1 MSYVLQIWEQRLD
14 LAVPT
19 TLFEASQL
27 EEQLSEQR
35 TQQNP
40 KFIELARRL
49 NEQFPV
55 SHDDPDGDDAVSI
68 WAEAPPTGR
77 SDRPVLVLGLNDELL
92 AVAIPA
98 VRRAA
103 LALGL
108 VVFDMQA
115 AEAALADGRLL
126 TLPGRAPV
134 DFAAPSP
141 EADAEP
147 SKAEV
152 LAYAQAQLQPLMA
165 RYGFVWNAA
174 DEAFRQ
180 PNTHWWISFYYRDG
194 LCRVGSSWASSALT
208 AFEHYLCEWDTEKFP
223 LTVYRCDMKQFA
235 AHAKL
240 PEAARPDPALFEDLG
255 YRWGVGTQSRMRAN
269 MEQLKTYLADAV
281 LPVLDDCQDWFRI
294 DRHTNQHGPDG
305 SLIDRRAGALSIP
318 SLAASFAAYM
328 ARNRDFATVV
338 DGVRGIDLLFGRA
351 VALLTTPDTALRFAE
366 AEPLAQS
373 NTAAMPDDAALQGPA
388 QILAHMRDALQPMMA
403 QHDFAWDAARRAF
416 VRHYPDFNHVLS
428 LVCEGWQAPFKF
440 TVHVHVWDSPAY
452 KALLA
457 RVKKVDLDYP
467 FLESGLRAR
476 LGSFAHYAKVPVPAL
491 EKTDHFRLS
500 LQTVDELKACQ
511 GVFAAY
517 LADAVL
523 PVLADC
529 ADWAGVDR
537 YCNHPPPGVE
547 PFFFETYAPPKK
559 GMVTKCWPAED
570 ECPFGT
576 FSALEY
582 WIDSLKINRY
592 RVGVDSTAKALV
604 AHLAGNPDIADL
616 CEQLEPMSGVYCRL
630 LLVEFQERVRP
641 IVLARTESSG
651 LVE

>member
-1 MSYVLQIWEQRLD
+1 MSYVLQIWEQRPD

-19 TLFEASQL
+19 TLFEASQQ

-55 SHDDPDGDDAVSI
+55 GPDDPDGDDAVSI
-68 WAEAPPTGR
+68 WADAPPTGR
-77 SDRPVLVLGLNDELL
+77 SDRPVLVLGLNDDQL

-103 LALGL
+103 QALGL

-134 DFAAPSP
+134 DFAAPPP

-174 DEAFRQ
+174 GEWLDELFYQ
-180 PNTHWWISFYYRDG
+180 PNTHWRISFYYRDG
-194 LCRVGSSWASSALT
+194 LCRVGSSWASSALM
-208 AFEHYLCEWDTEKFP
+208 AFEHYLGGWYKKDFVTG
-223 LTVYRCDMKQFA
+223 YSCDMKQFA

-240 PEAARPDPALFEDLG
+240 PEAARPDPALFEGLC

-281 LPVLDDCQDWFRI
+281 LPVLDDCRDWLGI

-305 SLIDRRAGALSIP
+305 SLIDRDAGALTIP

-328 ARNRDFATVV
+328 ARNREFAAVV
-338 DGVRGIDLLFGRA
+338 GGARGTHLLFGRA

-366 AEPLAQS
+366 AEPLAQC
-373 NTAAMPDDAALQGPA
+373 NTAALPDEAALQGPA
-388 QILAHMRDALQPMMA
+388 QILAHMRDALQPMVA
-403 QHDFAWDAARRAF
+403 QHGFGWDASRRAF

-457 RVKKVDLDYP
+457 RVKKVNLDYP

-476 LGSFAHYAKVPVPAL
+476 LGGFAHYAKVPVPAL
-491 EKTDHFRLS
+491 EKADHFRLS
-500 LQTVDELKACQ
+500 LQTVGDLKACQ

-537 YCNHPPPGVE
+537 YCNHPPSGVE
-547 PFFFETYAPPKK
+547 PFIFEAYGQS

-582 WIDSLKINRY
+582 WIDSRKRY

-641 IVLARTESSG
+641 IVLAQTESPD